1 MNKKL
6 ILLALVAM
14 GIALFYVFDLQQYL
28 SLESLK
34 GNRDRLDAVQQE
46 HSVAVVLSFIG
57 IYFLVVAIS
66 LPGATILTLAGG
78 AIFGSVAGTLI
89 VNVGAT
95 LGATAAFLVARF
107 ILRDWVEKKFGDKL
121 EPINKG
127 FSENAINYL
136 LFLRLVPLFPFFLVN
151 LVSGLTKVRLPVYF
165 FGTMFGIMPGSFVYA
180 NAGSNLARINSIS
193 DIASF
198 EVLGALALLGVFALI
213 PTLHHRHKNKKS
225 ASTTAG
231 LS

>member
-6 ILLALVAM
+6 ILLTLVGV
-14 GIALFYVFDLQQYL
+14 GIVLFYVFDLQQYL

-34 GNRDRLDAVQQE
+34 SNREELDAVYQKNTT
-46 HSVAVVLSFIG
+46 AVILGFIG
-57 IYFLVVAIS
+57 IYFLVVALS

-78 AIFGSVAGTLI
+78 AVFGPVSGMLI
-89 VNVGAT
+89 VNIGAT

-107 ILRDWVEKKFGDKL
+107 VLRDWVEKKFGDKL
-121 EPINKG
+121 GPFNKG
-127 FSENAINYL
+127 FSKNAINYL

-165 FGTMFGIMPGSFVYA
+165 FGTMFGIMPGSFIYA

-193 DIASF
+193 DIASVG
-198 EVLGALALLGVFALI
+198 VLGALALLGVFALF
-213 PTLHHRHKNKKS
+213 PTFYHRYKNKNS
-225 ASTTAG
+225 ASTTVG
-231 LS
+231 F

>member
-6 ILLALVAM
+6 ILLTLVGV
-14 GIALFYVFDLQQYL
+14 GIVLFYVFDLQQYL

-34 GNRDRLDAVQQE
+34 SNREELDAVYHE
-46 HSVAVVLSFIG
+46 NSVTVILGFIG
-57 IYFLVVAIS
+57 IYFLVVALS

-78 AIFGSVAGTLI
+78 AVFGPVSGMLI
-89 VNVGAT
+89 VNIGAT

-107 ILRDWVEKKFGDKL
+107 VLRDWVEKKFGDKL
-121 EPINKG
+121 EPFNKG
-127 FSENAINYL
+127 FSKNAINYL

-165 FGTMFGIMPGSFVYA
+165 FGTMFGIMPGSFIYA

-193 DIASF
+193 DIASVG
-198 EVLGALALLGVFALI
+198 VLGALGLLGVFALT
-213 PTLHHRHKNKKS
+213 PTFYYRYKNKNS
-225 ASTTAG
+225 ASTTVG
-231 LS
+231 F